1 MGLWTRIILFSAC
14 GHNSFPT
21 ERVNFFTASSAGEI
35 EMAPPCWCA
44 ASITWAMEL
53 GEMRAG
59 WATGRE
65 IREIEIRWRTEVRH
79 RIEHKLVR
87 AAPRLLLLEDSE
99 G

>member
-44 ASITWAMEL
+44 ASTTWAMEL
-53 GEMRAG
+53 GEIRAD
-59 WATGRE
+59 WATGQ
-65 IREIEIRWRTEVRH
+65 EIEIRWRTEVRH

-87 AAPRLLLLEDSE
+87 AIPATVAGRLRGLA